1 MSAQDMILIKK
12 AVNGDEQAFESLL
25 SQYQNRIYSIALRM
39 LGNEHDALD
48 ATQDTLIRIYK
59 NIGKFKGNSSF
70 STWVYRIAENSC
82 FDLLNLNKKP
92 VRQVEKWGDAPEVAA
107 QGPGPEEIVLERE
120 SVSEIYALIL
130 KLSDIYRAALVLR
143 DVEGFAYEEI
153 ALILNISVGTVKSR
167 IARARN
173 EMRKL
178 LLQNQ
183 IID

>member
-1 MSAQDMILIKK
+1 MSAVDMMLIKK
-12 AVNGDEQAFESLL
+12 AINGDEQAFELLL
-25 SQYQNRIYSIALRM
+25 SQYQNKIYSIALRT

-48 ATQDTLIRIYK
+48 ATQDALIRIYK

-70 STWVYRIAENSC
+70 STWVYRITVNVC
-82 FDLLNLNKKP
+82 YDMLNLNKKP
-92 VRQVEKWGDAPEVAA
+92 VHLVEKLEDAPQMAA
-107 QGPGPEEIVLERE
+107 KGPGPEEIVLGRE
-120 SVSEIYALIL
+120 SASEVCALIL
-130 KLSDIYRAALVLR
+130 KLSDIYRVALVLR

-178 LLQNQ
+178 LLQNK